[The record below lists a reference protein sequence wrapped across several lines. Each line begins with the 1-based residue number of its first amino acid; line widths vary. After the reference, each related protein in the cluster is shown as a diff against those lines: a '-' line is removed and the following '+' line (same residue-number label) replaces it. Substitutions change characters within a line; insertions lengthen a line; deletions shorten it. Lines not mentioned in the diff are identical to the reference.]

1 MLNYMTSVDG
11 RICVERFAKTYR
23 KIDFHIHSCFS
34 DTKSGDKDKVKEN
47 TISNLPVLVSKLDE
61 NKVNMAAITDH
72 NIFNFD
78 MYDNFNSLVKKAK
91 HLEKVLPG
99 IELDVEMN
107 DVTLHIVLIFDD
119 SNVIKV
125 KGIEDLV
132 KKAYKGKESIKD
144 LEFVKLVSDIG
155 LDVVVVVHQKKYLGN
170 NKDDNSH
177 SLSTTGENYTLE
189 LIRIDYFDALEFRN
203 YNVEFMNRGF
213 VHEKKLECNFISG
226 SDNHIWSCYPFEDE
240 NDESDMV
247 YSYLKV
253 IPTFRGIAIAI
264 TGENRIEV
272 SEKLIKK
279 PTIEN
284 IEFEDGEKIELSSGI
299 NAIIGDNAIGKSVIL
314 ESIFNSNNL
323 QSYHKKYI
331 EKNGWKISPY
341 SKKDYHYDSQ
351 GDIREYFQKSNNKL
365 EAHHTIRKY
374 LKNTFD
380 KNSLESMVT
389 GYVDG
394 FLKLV
399 EFNTDI
405 EAKRMLLNT
414 SLRIPKYDEYDY
426 LPKFIGILM
435 PENTTNITTIISGL
449 EKTLESI
456 KFFKE
461 LLNSEEIVEVDKF
474 IKYLGELKD
483 QYTNWKEE
491 IIFRNKILNL
501 MISVSEIE
509 KEEMRAYKSVVK
521 QEVDDYRDNY
531 TKIIVDF
538 ILVLNTFS
546 KETPFKFSEIKDHV
560 FNPVDN
566 EIGKFK
572 ISSQPKKMDYKS
584 DYITQKLLVPL
595 NYIKDT
601 EKAKKLNVKNFT
613 ALLGSGFEK
622 EEKKD
627 YKSYYKDLILKNF
640 SKDFIIETKLDY
652 TSELFGSKATS
663 PGINALKYLDIIS
676 TDGKLKIVA
685 FDQPEDDVSPT
696 KIGKELSDI
705 IRKMSRNSQV
715 IFVTHNP
722 QLVIN
727 LDVDNVV
734 CLTNEDE
741 KINIEYG
748 GLEYENE
755 TMSIMGLVADNL
767 DGGAEVI
774 RKRWKRYDKFQTD

>member
-1 MLNYMTSVDG
+1 
-11 RICVERFAKTYR
+11 
-23 KIDFHIHSCFS
+23 
-34 DTKSGDKDKVKEN
+34 
-47 TISNLPVLVSKLDE
+47 
-61 NKVNMAAITDH
+61 
-72 NIFNFD
+72 
-78 MYDNFNSLVKKAK
+78 
-91 HLEKVLPG
+91 
-99 IELDVEMN
+99 
-107 DVTLHIVLIFDD
+107 
-119 SNVIKV
+119 
-125 KGIEDLV
+125 
-132 KKAYKGKESIKD
+132 
-144 LEFVKLVSDIG
+144 
-155 LDVVVVVHQKKYLGN
+155 
-170 NKDDNSH
+170 
-177 SLSTTGENYTLE
+177 
-189 LIRIDYFDALEFRN
+189 
-203 YNVEFMNRGF
+203 MNRGY

-240 NDESDMV
+240 NYESDMV

-253 IPTFRGIAIAI
+253 IPTFRGLAIAI

-279 PTIEN
+279 AIIEN
-284 IEFEDGEKIELSSGI
+284 IEFDVGEKIELSSGI

-323 QSYHKKYI
+323 KSYHKNYI
-331 EKNGWKISPY
+331 EKNGWNISPY
-341 SKKDYHYDSQ
+341 TKKDYHYDSQ

-374 LKNTFD
+374 LKSTFD
-380 KNSLESMVT
+380 KDNLEFMVT
-389 GYVDG
+389 SYVDG

-399 EFNTDI
+399 EFNTDF
-405 EAKRMLLNT
+405 EAKKMLLNT
-414 SLRIPKYDEYDY
+414 RLEIPKYDEYDY

-435 PENTTNITTIISGL
+435 PESITNISSIIIGL
-449 EKTLESI
+449 EKTIESI
-456 KFFKE
+456 NLFKG

-474 IKYLGELKD
+474 IKYLRDLKD
-483 QYTNWKEE
+483 QYKNLKEE

-501 MISVSEIE
+501 IISVSEIE

-538 ILVLNTFS
+538 ILVLNTLS

-560 FNPVDN
+560 FSPVDN

-572 ISSQPKKMDYKS
+572 ISSQPKKMDYRA
-584 DYITQKLLVPL
+584 DYIIHKLLVPL
-595 NYIKDT
+595 NYINET
-601 EKAKKLNVKNFT
+601 EKAEKLNVKNFIT
-613 ALLGSGFEK
+613 SLGSGFEK

-627 YKSYYKDLILKNF
+627 YKSYYRDIVLKNF

-652 TSELFGSKATS
+652 TSDLFGSTATS

-676 TDGKLKIVA
+676 TDSKLKIVA

-705 IRKMSRNSQV
+705 IRKMSRNSQI

-734 CLTNEDE
+734 CLTNKDD
-741 KINIEYG
+741 KIKIDYG
-748 GLEYENE
+748 GLEYENKA
-755 TMSIMGLVADNL
+755 MSIMDLVADNL

-774 RKRWKRYDKFQTD
+774 RKRWKRYDKFQID